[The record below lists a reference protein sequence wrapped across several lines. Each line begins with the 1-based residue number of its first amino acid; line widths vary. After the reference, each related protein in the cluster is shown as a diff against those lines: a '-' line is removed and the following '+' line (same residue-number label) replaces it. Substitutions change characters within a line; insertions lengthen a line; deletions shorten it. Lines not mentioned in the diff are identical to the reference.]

1 MESKNIYTVE
11 RKIGDPVIRFETGR
25 YALLADGAV
34 QGRVGDTTVL
44 VTATAAARPREGT
57 DFFPLTVDI
66 EERKFAAGKIPGGFP
81 RREGR
86 ASEKAILTDRLID
99 RPLRPCF
106 PDGLRNDI
114 HIVGLVQAVDGE
126 NPYDVLSIN
135 AASAALLLS
144 GIPFEGPVGAVRLGH
159 IEGRWVVNPSYQQL
173 DEATF
178 EIVVAGRKNA
188 KGGADIMMV
197 EAGATEL
204 AFDLVAEGAPEV
216 TEAIVAQGLEE
227 AKSPILEVIGLQE
240 ELLAAAGAKK
250 QKIEWTIVTE
260 AEQDVTAKVVQ
271 LATDKLRSALSVAD
285 KEDRENAVDA
295 VGDEIMKSLAEEFAG
310 RDGEIK
316 AAVRKLT
323 KSLIRGRILD
333 EGIRMDG
340 RGLTDIREV
349 SCSVGVIPRVH
360 GTGLFNRGQTQVLSC
375 LALGMLKMEQMI
387 DDLGILE
394 TKRYMHHYNMPPFAT
409 GEARFMRGPGRR
421 EIGHGALAEKALL
434 PVIPSAEE
442 FPYALRIVSDVL
454 ASNGSSSMASVCGST
469 LALMDCGV
477 PIKAPVAGVAMGLIN
492 EGERFVTLTDI
503 LGAEDNF
510 GDMDFKVAGTATM
523 ITGLQL
529 DTKISGIP
537 SEVLASALDQ
547 AFKAR
552 IFILDKMAEAIGT
565 PRTELNPNAPR
576 VIAFKIPIDKIGE
589 VIGPKGKRINEIIA
603 VTGVQVDIEDDGT
616 VRIGSSEEGPALDAQ
631 RMIQEVANPRIPEVG
646 EKFNGRIVKIVEFGA
661 FVNLAGA
668 TDGLVH
674 ISKLGGDIRLAR
686 VEDVLTEGDNLE
698 VVVTEIDVR
707 GKISLDPVTLPPRL
721 AELPADYAEKNRRP
735 ERPRR
740 DFGGDRGRDRGPR
753 DRDRGPRPPR
763 QDRDDRPPRA

>member
-1 MESKNIYTVE
+1 MESNNIYTVE

-25 YALLADGAV
+25 FALLADGAV
-34 QGRVGDTTVL
+34 QAQAGDTTVL
-44 VTATAAARPREGT
+44 VTATAARHPREGT

-66 EERKFAAGKIPGGFP
+66 EERKYAVGKIPGGFF

-86 ASEKAILTDRLID
+86 AGEKAILTMRLID

-106 PDGLRNDI
+106 PDGFRNDI

-126 NPYDVLSIN
+126 NLYDVLAIN

-144 GIPFEGPVGAVRLGH
+144 GIPFDGPVGAVRLAH
-159 IEGRWVVNPSYQQL
+159 LDGRWITNPTYQQL

-197 EAGATEL
+197 EAGATEQ

-227 AKSPILEVIGLQE
+227 AKTPILEVIGLQE
-240 ELLAAAGAKK
+240 ELLAAAGAK
-250 QKIEWTIVTE
+250 QQTCQWAIVTE
-260 AEQDVTAKVVQ
+260 PAQDAIDKVRELGQ
-271 LATDKLRSALSVAD
+271 EKLRSALSVAD
-285 KEDRENAVDA
+285 KEERESAVDV
-295 VGDEIMKSLAEEFAG
+295 VGDEITNSLAEEFAG
-310 RDGEIK
+310 REGEIK
-316 AAVRKLT
+316 AAFRKLT

-340 RGLTDIREV
+340 RGLTDVRPV
-349 SCSVGVIPRVH
+349 SCAVGVIPRVH
-360 GTGLFNRGQTQVLSC
+360 GTGLFNRGQTQVLSF
-375 LALGMLKMEQMI
+375 LTLGMLKMEQNL
-387 DDLGILE
+387 DDLGVVE
-394 TKRYMHHYNMPPFAT
+394 TKRYMHNYNMPPFAT

-421 EIGHGALAEKALL
+421 EIGHGALAERSLL
-434 PVIPSAEE
+434 PVIPTAEE
-442 FPYALRIVSDVL
+442 FPYALRIVSEVL

-477 PIKAPVAGVAMGLIN
+477 PIKAPVAGVAMGLISD
-492 EGERFVTLTDI
+492 GERFVTLTDI

-552 IFILDKMAEAIGT
+552 LFILGRMAEAIGS
-565 PRTELNPNAPR
+565 PRTDLNPNAPR

-616 VRIGSSEEGPALDAQ
+616 VRIGSTEEAPALEAQ

-646 EKFNGRIVKIVEFGA
+646 EKFNGRVVKIVDFGA

-674 ISKLGGDIRLAR
+674 ISKLGGNIRLAR
-686 VEDVLTEGDNLE
+686 VEDVLSEGDDLE
-698 VVVTEIDVR
+698 VVVTEIDAR
-707 GKISLDPVTLPPRL
+707 GKISLDPVTLPPRV
-721 AELPADYAEKNRRP
+721 AELPADYAAKNPRP

-740 DFGGDRGRDRGPR
+740 DFGGDRGRDRGGR
-753 DRDRGPRPPR
+753 DRDRRPPR
-763 QDRDDRPPRA
+763 RDRDDRPPRD